1 MFLKNIENLDC
12 NIMKDSKNSLNLN
25 HQRTS
30 IGNSPA
36 NTKPKNK
43 DKRRSYKKY
52 RGQGKHR

>member
-1 MFLKNIENLDC
+1 
-12 NIMKDSKNSLNLN
+12 MKDSKNALNLN

-43 DKRRSYKKY
+43 SKRNNYKKN

>member
-1 MFLKNIENLDC
+1 
-12 NIMKDSKNSLNLN
+12 MKDTKNALNLN

-43 DKRRSYKKY
+43 SKRQNYKKN
-52 RGQGKHR
+52 RGQGKRR